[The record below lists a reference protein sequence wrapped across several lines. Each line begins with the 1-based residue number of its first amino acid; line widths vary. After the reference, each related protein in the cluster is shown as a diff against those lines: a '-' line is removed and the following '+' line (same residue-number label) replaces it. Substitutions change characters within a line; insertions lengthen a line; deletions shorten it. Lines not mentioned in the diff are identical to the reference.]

1 MSKFMILSKFLY
13 NDIMIRLIFF
23 LFLAALIKEESNDV
37 LNGIGSHYQNISCDD
52 ALFYLKNSYTEL
64 AAWMIFMKQ
73 ARVYSPTMLV

>member
-13 NDIMIRLIFF
+13 NLFYDPADFF
-23 LFLAALIKEESNDV
+23 LFLAALRKEESNDV

-73 ARVYSPTMLV
+73 ARVSPTMLV